1 MNENASSSTVYK
13 IADGRLWS
21 VAKSCFISE
30 APEGSIVEE
39 LWSST
44 GSADEAYLKRTL
56 ESYGLKVGY
65 ELLTLD
71 EAKAA
76 KLKEINAACD
86 AALNSIV
93 AMYPDME
100 VHTFERQE
108 REARAWLAGAPV
120 SEVAHIKA
128 ISSERGLE
136 LNDLARKIIA
146 KADAFAALSGKLIG
160 HRQALETKAESA
172 VSKEEIMAIEVSYD
186 IYT

>member
-1 MNENASSSTVYK
+1 MIIYQLS
-13 IADGRLWS
+13 DGRLWS
-21 VAKSCFISE
+21 ADGACYIDT
-30 APEGSIVEE
+30 APEGAEITILSRAE
-39 LWSST
+39 
-44 GSADEAYLKRTL
+44 GPADEAYLKRTL

-65 ELLTLD
+65 ELMSLD
-71 EAKAA
+71 EAKAE
-76 KLKEINAACD
+76 KLQEIKEACD

-93 AMYPDME
+93 ATYPDME

-146 KADAFAALSGKLIG
+146 KADAFAVLSGKLIG
-160 HRQALETKAESA
+160 HRQALETKTENAA
-172 VSKEEIMAIEVSYD
+172 SKKEIMAIEVSYD
-186 IYT
+186 LYT